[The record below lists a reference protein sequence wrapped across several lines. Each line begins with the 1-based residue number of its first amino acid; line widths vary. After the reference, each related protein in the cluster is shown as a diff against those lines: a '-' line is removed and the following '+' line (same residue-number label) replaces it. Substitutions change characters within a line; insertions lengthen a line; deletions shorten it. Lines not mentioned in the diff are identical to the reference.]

1 MLMEGPTSAKLRKAQ
16 LSACPNTSAL
26 LTYVEVRMTYTEKSA
41 VARPIW
47 SIKCSAQPAP
57 AT

>member
-26 LTYVEVRMTYTEKSA
+26 LTCVEVRMTYSENRPLPDRFGLSSA
-41 VARPIW
+41 TRAG
-47 SIKCSAQPAP
+47 QPA
-57 AT
+57 T